1 MADNLKIKVSGLRG
15 SQRKLA
21 KLRAAVKNET
31 RDEMAARVKDVET
44 EAKRIAPRKTANL
57 QRTISSEVEDK
68 RAGPIGL
75 VGVDTVYA
83 PRLEDPTKGLRH
95 RSRGGFLGKPT
106 PFLLPALTR
115 NARAIVSGITKA
127 VRTAVRKG
135 AA

>member
-1 MADNLKIKVSGLRG
+1 MADDLKIKVKGLRG

-31 RDEMAARVKDVET
+31 RDEMAARVKDVEK
-44 EAKRIAPRKTANL
+44 EAKRIVPRKSATT
-57 QRTISSEVEDK
+57 QRTIVSEVEDK

-75 VGVDTVYA
+75 IGVNAVQA
-83 PRLEDPTKGLRH
+83 PALEDPKKGLKH

-106 PFLLPALTR
+106 LFLLPALTR